1 MNKQGVDHL
10 LKTAL
15 IQGDEAAFDIVFRMY
30 YPKIKFFA
38 ARLCGDKAEAE
49 NIAQDIFM
57 QLWIRRNQLI
67 EIQNLENYIYVM
79 TKNASF
85 EIIRRSLQRQR
96 IVQETASEE
105 PDDNIIDNELHYKEL
120 MDIVKEEIE
129 RMPAQRRRIF
139 LMSRREGLSNE
150 QIAQELGL
158 SKRTV
163 ETHISLAL
171 QQLRHLMP
179 LLELL
184 TLTLMLTREQQ
195 F

>member
-1 MNKQGVDHL
+1 MSTHESDSILLAALSQGNK
-10 LKTAL
+10 
-15 IQGDEAAFDIVFRMY
+15 AAFDVVFRKY

-120 MDIVKEEIE
+120 MAIIKEEIE
-129 RMPAQRRRIF
+129 RIPAQRRRIF

>member
-1 MNKQGVDHL
+1 
-10 LKTAL
+10 
-15 IQGDEAAFDIVFRMY
+15 
-30 YPKIKFFA
+30 
-38 ARLCGDKAEAE
+38 
-49 NIAQDIFM
+49 
-57 QLWIRRNQLI
+57 
-67 EIQNLENYIYVM
+67 M